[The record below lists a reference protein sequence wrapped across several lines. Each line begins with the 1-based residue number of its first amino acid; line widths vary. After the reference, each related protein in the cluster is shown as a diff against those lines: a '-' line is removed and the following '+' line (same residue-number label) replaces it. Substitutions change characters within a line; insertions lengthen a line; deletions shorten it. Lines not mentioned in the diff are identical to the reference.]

1 MAPQNNTFVLAGDL
15 PPLLSRR
22 DLERWHATPPHG
34 HPFRALQIDPGSAAE
49 PVLRELIE
57 LGTRVVLFAGL
68 VCPEAVLGARLLG
81 LRVILAL
88 RREDLAGARLGD
100 WRDPRVAAPFHAHL
114 VLGLGVDR
122 PLRVATDE
130 NHAWTTSYIAGDLA
144 SVDLHHVLMLADKIL
159 DTTSQPPWG
168 VSTFWQVCAELELW
182 RTIASGDIEAEAL
195 TVQERNWQRCFRMP
209 GAEFKSTR
217 TRPTLANPGRKPRVL
232 FVSHELSKT
241 GAPTAMLW
249 ALRGMRE
256 LGTSFEPWVLGIG
269 DGPME
274 ELFVEE
280 VGVERFRK
288 AHFQDDF
295 PHYGEILAAY
305 DAIDPEIVFLN
316 ASPVYAHAPLLR
328 WKGIPVVWWFH
339 DGINVAKRDG
349 HLFSQSALE
358 AFHRYALHSSDR
370 VLTASHDTVRQ
381 IELFCPPIE
390 GRVGMVPYGFD
401 VDAIL
406 REGERLRAE
415 RAELRAE
422 FEIPDDGVL
431 FACVGSLERRKNQ
444 KRLVEAF
451 QNLLRSLP
459 EAERGKHHLA
469 LVGRLDPDNLG
480 PKSFHSEILAAIEPE
495 FAAQV
500 HITGPRPSGFP
511 IMVAADCQVLVSTNE
526 CSPLV
531 NIESMLLETFVISSR
546 VHGIP
551 EVVLDGVRGKLVEPE
566 DVADIE
572 SALRW
577 LVETRARK
585 PQELDAIKARAKAY
599 AIANHGFVNTGSI
612 VREELQRMLELR
624 KGPSTRLVGEV
635 ANRGLEGELML
646 RWSLVKHDAWHA
658 CLLTRERCHTFHNS
672 DATFPTPTQSAA
684 TRGA

>member
-1 MAPQNNTFVLAGDL
+1 MAPQNNVIALIGAIESLDCQQQLQRWLAS
-15 PPLLSRR
+15 PPQ
-22 DLERWHATPPHG
+22 G
-34 HPFRALQIDPGSAAE
+34 HPVRTISLDAQTRPEDVVQGLFVAGARIALFVGHALPEAVIAA
-49 PVLRELIE
+49 RWA
-57 LGTRVVLFAGL
+57 GFRVVL
-68 VCPEAVLGARLLG
+68 
-81 LRVILAL
+81 AL
-88 RREDLAGARLGD
+88 NRAELEESRLGD
-100 WRDPRVAAPFHAHL
+100 WRDPRVAAPFHAHI
-114 VLGLGVDR
+114 VVGLGIDR
-122 PLRVATDE
+122 PMRVETDE
-130 NHAWTTSYIAGDLA
+130 GVAWSTSYIAAGLGEI
-144 SVDLHHVLMLADKIL
+144 DLHHVLMLTDKVL
-159 DTTSQPPWG
+159 DTTPTPPYG
-168 VSTFWQVCAELELW
+168 ASTYWQVREELGLW
-182 RTIASGDIEAEAL
+182 SSLANGLIECEAAI
-195 TVQERNWQRCFRMP
+195 VQERVWERCRRMP
-209 GAEFKSTR
+209 GQEFISTR
-217 TRPTLANPGRKPRVL
+217 TRPSLANPARKPRIL

-256 LGTSFEPWVLGIG
+256 LGTQFEPWVLGIG

-280 VGVERFRK
+280 VGKERFLK
-288 AHFQDDF
+288 AHFQDDA
-295 PHYGEILAAY
+295 PHYRDILAAY
-305 DAIDPEIVFLN
+305 DAVDPELVFLN

-349 HLFSQSALE
+349 HLFTQRALE
-358 AFHRYALHSSDR
+358 AMHRYALHSADR

-381 IELFCPPIE
+381 IEIFCPPIE
-390 GRVGMVPYGFD
+390 GKVGMVPYGFD

-406 REGERLRAE
+406 AEGDRLRAQ
-415 RAELRAE
+415 RAELRSE
-422 FEIPDDGVL
+422 FGIPDDGVL

-459 EAERGKHHLA
+459 EEERSKHHLA

-480 PKSFHSEILAAIEPE
+480 PKSFHAEIVAAIDPQFE
-495 FAAQV
+495 AQV

-511 IMVAADCQVLVSTNE
+511 VMVAADCQVLVSTNE

-577 LVETRARK
+577 LVEMRAK
-585 PQELDAIKARAKAY
+585 EPQKLAAIKARAKAY
-599 AIANHGFVNTGSI
+599 AIANHGFVNTGGI
-612 VREELQRMLELR
+612 VRDELHRVLQA
-624 KGPSTRLVGEV
+624 GPGPDTRLVGDF
-635 ANRGLEGELML
+635 ANESIERELML
-646 RWSLVKHDAWHA
+646 RWSLMKHDAAHG
-658 CLLTRERCHTFHNS
+658 CFPVRERCHTLHN
-672 DATFPTPTQSAA
+672 AEARMPAESA
-684 TRGA
+684 

>member
-1 MAPQNNTFVLAGDL
+1 MAPQNNSFVLAGDL
-15 PPLLSRR
+15 PRILSRR

-34 HPFRALQIDPGSAAE
+34 HPFRALQLDPGAPAE
-49 PVLRELIE
+49 PALQELIE
-57 LGTRVVLFAGL
+57 LGTRVVLFVGL
-68 VCPEAVLGARLLG
+68 PCPEAVFGARLLG

-88 RREDLAGARLGD
+88 GREDLEACRLGD
-100 WRDPRVAAPFHAHL
+100 WRDARVAAPFHAHL
-114 VLGLGVDR
+114 VVGLGIER
-122 PLRVATDE
+122 PVRIETDE
-130 NHAWTTSYIAGDLA
+130 KNSWSTSYIASDLA
-144 SVDLHHVLMLADKIL
+144 SVDLHHVLMLADKVL
-159 DTTSQPPWG
+159 DTTPQPPWG
-168 VSTFWQVCAELELW
+168 VSTFWQVCAELQLW
-182 RTIASGDIEAEAL
+182 RDIAAGDIDTEAL
-195 TVQERNWQRCFRMP
+195 TVQERVWQRCFRMP

-249 ALRGMRE
+249 ALRGMRA

-280 VGVERFRK
+280 VGKERFLK

-295 PHYGEILAAY
+295 PHYREILAAY
-305 DAIDPEIVFLN
+305 DEVDPELVFLN

-328 WKGIPVVWWFH
+328 WKGVPVVWWFH

-349 HLFSQSALE
+349 HLFSQRALE

-381 IELFCPPIE
+381 IELFCRPIE
-390 GRVGMVPYGFD
+390 GQVGMVPYGFD

-406 REGERLRAE
+406 VEGERLRAQ

-422 FEIPDDGVL
+422 FGIPDDGVL

-459 EAERGKHHLA
+459 EEERGKHHLA

-480 PKSFHSEILAAIEPE
+480 PKSFHAEILAAIEPE
-495 FAAQV
+495 FAGQV

-577 LVETRARK
+577 LVETKARE
-585 PQELDAIKARAKAY
+585 PQKLAAIKARAKAY
-599 AIANHGFVNTGSI
+599 AIANHGFVNTGAI
-612 VREELQRMLELR
+612 VRDELQRMLERR
-624 KGPSTRLVGEV
+624 KGPATRLIGEV
-635 ANRGLEGELML
+635 ANRGLESELML
-646 RWSLVKHDAWHA
+646 RWSLMKHDAWHG
-658 CLLTRERCHTFHNS
+658 CLPVRERCHTFHNA
-672 DATFPTPTQSAA
+672 DATFPADARPAGTRSA
-684 TRGA
+684 